1 MNIKELGVQ
10 RDVILTE
17 LASYIPEWDEEQTVL
32 LRMIAARLMHAS
44 GVSPEIARIAGVQLN
59 SLIRQGITFG
69 YALREYDLRN
79 GIQRAKIEPTATAF
93 FSPRVVQA
101 A

>member
-10 RDVILTE
+10 SDVMLTE

-32 LRMIAARLMHAS
+32 LRMVAARLMRES
-44 GVSPEIARIAGVQLN
+44 GVSPEVGRAVGAQLN
-59 SLIRQGITFG
+59 SLIKQGITFG

-79 GIQRAKIEPTATAF
+79 GIQRAKTEPSVTAF
-93 FSPRVVQA
+93 FSPRVIQA